1 MVMGG
6 LTDRHVVGQRIGDL
20 ADEGGLAP
28 RAEELQALAQALRAA
43 DTDGL
48 GTWADLDLLAA
59 YGRPESV
66 AVDPAVE
73 HKAWGWLEAGLGALV
88 FLPLLFTWHGLT
100 QASSAYG
107 ALTGDNPKAAARP
120 FLQLWQSG
128 FEGHLAGLYT
138 FGTVAMSATVAIAV
152 LFALALVHSFR
163 KAAVDRRE
171 EAARRAAEQLM
182 ARLVPALSRAQ
193 LVLNEHRMSSPVRFA
208 AELTGAAKTLT
219 RLGNRAAKTNAELAA
234 AAETVGAALK
244 EAERQLGAVGT
255 SVRPLEEAAG
265 RIETAVSGSGAMVR
279 EALEEVRAVN
289 GEVRDSLGRAGE
301 RVEDSVTVLAAS
313 QRSFTTGVEVA
324 ADVSAQVLGR
334 LDAAAEES
342 ARLFAAA
349 EEAVRE
355 SRKVAEE
362 TQDAVRDSQSAAQE
376 TRTVVRAM
384 AQQAGALRETAEKFA
399 QLVAVVQN
407 SGGVAV
413 PVPRPP
419 EGAPPAPPVP
429 SWPARGVD
437 LGKPGDAGEARGHS
451 VEDAVPGRPGSA
463 G

>member
-1 MVMGG
+1 
-6 LTDRHVVGQRIGDL
+6 
-20 ADEGGLAP
+20 
-28 RAEELQALAQALRAA
+28 
-43 DTDGL
+43 
-48 GTWADLDLLAA
+48 
-59 YGRPESV
+59 
-66 AVDPAVE
+66 
-73 HKAWGWLEAGLGALV
+73 
-88 FLPLLFTWHGLT
+88 
-100 QASSAYG
+100 
-107 ALTGDNPKAAARP
+107 
-120 FLQLWQSG
+120 
-128 FEGHLAGLYT
+128 
-138 FGTVAMSATVAIAV
+138 
-152 LFALALVHSFR
+152 
-163 KAAVDRRE
+163 
-171 EAARRAAEQLM
+171 M

-349 EEAVRE
+349 EESVRE

-384 AQQAGALRETAEKFA
+384 AQQTGALRETAEKFA
-399 QLVAVVQN
+399 QLVAVVQT
-407 SGGVAV
+407 SGGVGL

-419 EGAPPAPPVP
+419 EGAPPAQPVP